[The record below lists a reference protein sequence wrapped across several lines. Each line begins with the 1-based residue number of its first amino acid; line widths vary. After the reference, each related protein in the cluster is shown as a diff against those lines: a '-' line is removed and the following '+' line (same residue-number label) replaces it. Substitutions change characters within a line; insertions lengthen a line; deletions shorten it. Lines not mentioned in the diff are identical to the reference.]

1 MKKLLQ
7 KISLMLCSYFLVA
20 YAVAQTKPTG
30 LQIKGSVTDSVSQKP
45 IDFITVN
52 LLKDKNVPVKVDYS
66 KTNGSFEFT
75 GLKPYKYYLVIGGV
89 GFKSKTIQADL
100 SDSTMTV
107 LNLGNILI
115 AENTTGLKE
124 LSVTATKQIVQQEVD
139 RIAYDTQADP
149 ESKIFSVLEMMRKV
163 PHLSLDADENIQLKG
178 SGDFKIFINGK
189 PSSMMERSYKDVLR
203 SMPASSIQKIE
214 VITTPPSKYDAEG
227 LAGIINIITNKAL
240 DNGYNGSIN
249 VNERFPIG
257 GPGFGGN
264 LSAKIGKWGLSAFGG
279 ANQYNNPESSFLNER
294 NTFGPTS
301 TTLTQRGINKN
312 QNHNGYLGIEL
323 SYELDSLN
331 LFSSQFNINGNLNS
345 GTNSQSSSLQINKEL
360 AQSYYLLNKGD
371 GNGNGMDLGLN
382 YQRGFRK
389 NKNQLLTFS
398 YRYYGFDN
406 AQEAELQISERINYE
421 LPNYLQ
427 LNNQNFGEQT
437 GQIDYV
443 HPLNKKVSLEA
454 GIKGI
459 FRKNASNFT
468 YNSHNQETGKYEKI
482 ENLSNEFSNI
492 QNIYGVYNTWQ
503 YNAKNWG
510 VKAGARL
517 EQTILDA
524 NFVSTNSKVNQNYFN
539 LIPTVSVNRKFKK
552 SGINIGYTQRIS
564 RPGIYQ
570 LNPFVDRSNPNF
582 ERTGNPALRPSIMND
597 INIGYNWSGKTAIS
611 ISVGTSLI
619 KDMFFPVIV
628 YDSATNITRS
638 SFGNVGKARLLPMIN
653 TNLNHPITKRWNMS
667 LNTRIAFASTEGI
680 INNALIK
687 NKGVMY
693 GANLS
698 TGYRFEKN
706 LRVNANLNYRGPS
719 INIQE
724 NMNSYFGYSASV
736 NKDITKDK
744 LSFSASANNPF
755 NKYRKNIR
763 ESFGPD
769 FLQNNERIDYFRS
782 FSVSLNYKF
791 GKLKESIKKNKR
803 GIKNDDVQGG
813 DSQ

>member
-1 MKKLLQ
+1 MKKLL
-7 KISLMLCSYFLVA
+7 KKLSLILCSLFWLA
-20 YAVAQTKPTG
+20 NAQAQTKPAG
-30 LQIKGSVTDSVSQKP
+30 LQIKGLILDSASQKP
-45 IDFITVN
+45 IDFVTVN
-52 LLKDKNVPVKVDYS
+52 LLKDKNLPVKVDYS
-66 KTNGSFEFT
+66 KADGSFQFA
-75 GLKPYKYYLVIGGV
+75 GMKPYKYYLVIGGV
-89 GFKSKTIQADL
+89 GSKSKTIQADL
-100 SDSTMTV
+100 TDSSKTM
-107 LNLGNILI
+107 LDLGNILM
-115 AENTTGLKE
+115 AESTLGLKE
-124 LSVTATKQIVQQEVD
+124 LSVTATKQIVHQEVD

-149 ESKIFSVLEMMRKV
+149 ESKVFSVLEMMRKI

-178 SGDFKIFINGK
+178 SGDFRIFINGK
-189 PSSMMERSYKDVLR
+189 PSSMMERSYKEVLR

-240 DNGYNGSIN
+240 DNGYNGSVNI
-249 VNERFPIG
+249 NERFPIG

-301 TTLTQRGINKN
+301 TTLTQRGVNKN
-312 QNHNGYLGIEL
+312 QNQGAYLGLEL

-331 LFSSQFNINGNLNS
+331 LLSSQFNINGNLNS
-345 GTNSQSSSLQINKEL
+345 GTNSQSSALQINKEL
-360 AQSYYLLNKGD
+360 AQSYYLLNKGT
-371 GNGNGMDLGLN
+371 GNGDGMDLGLN

-406 AQEAELQISERINYE
+406 TQEADLQISERINYD

-427 LNNQNFGEQT
+427 LNNQTFGEQT

-443 HPLNKKVSLEA
+443 HPLSKKVTVEA

-468 YNSHNQETGKYEKI
+468 YNSHNQETGGYEKI
-482 ENLSNEFSNI
+482 DNLSNEFSNI

-510 VKAGARL
+510 LKAGARL

-524 NFVSTNSKVNQNYFN
+524 NFISTNSKVNQNYFN

-552 SGINIGYTQRIS
+552 GGINIGYTQRIS

-597 INIGYNWSGKTAIS
+597 INIGYNWSGKTAVS

-628 YDSATNITRS
+628 YDSATKITRS

-653 TNLNHPITKRWNMS
+653 TNLNHPITKKWNLS
-667 LNTRIAFASTEGI
+667 LNTRLAFAYTEGI

-687 NKGVMY
+687 NRGVMY

-744 LSFSASANNPF
+744 LSFSASVNNPF

-769 FLQNNERIDYFRS
+769 FLQNNKRIDYFRS

-803 GIKNDDVQGG
+803 GIRNDDVQGG

>member
-7 KISLMLCSYFLVA
+7 TLSIMICSYLLVA
-20 YAVAQTKPTG
+20 NASAQTKPTG
-30 LQIKGSVTDSVSQKP
+30 LQIKGFVRDSISQKP

-52 LLKDKNVPVKVDYS
+52 LLKDKNVPVKVDYT
-66 KTNGSFEFT
+66 KADGAFLFA
-75 GLKPYKYYLVIGGV
+75 GMKPHKYYLVIGGV
-89 GFKSKTIQADL
+89 GFKTKTIQTDL
-100 SDSTMTV
+100 TDSSKTV
-107 LNLGNILI
+107 LDLGNILV
-115 AENTTGLKE
+115 AENTLGLKE
-124 LSVTATKQIVQQEVD
+124 LNVTATKQIVHQEVD

-149 ESKIFSVLEMMRKV
+149 ESKIFSVLEMMRKI

-178 SGDFKIFINGK
+178 SGDFRIFINGK
-189 PSSMMERSYKDVLR
+189 PSSMVERSYKEVLR

-240 DNGYNGSIN
+240 DNGYNGSLN

-257 GPGFGGN
+257 GPGVGGN

-301 TTLTQRGINKN
+301 TLLTQRGVNKN
-312 QNHNGYLGIEL
+312 QNQGGYLGLEL

-331 LFSSQFNINGNLNS
+331 LLSSQFNINGNLNS
-345 GTNSQSSSLQINKEL
+345 GTNSQSSTLQINKEL

-382 YQRGFRK
+382 YQHGFRK

-406 AQEAELQISERINYE
+406 TQEADLQISERINYD
-421 LPNYLQ
+421 LPNYFQ
-427 LNNQNFGEQT
+427 HNNQNFGEQT

-443 HPLNKKVSLEA
+443 QPINKKVTIEA

-468 YNSHNQETGKYEKI
+468 YNSHNQETGGYEKI
-482 ENLSNEFSNI
+482 DHLSNEFSNI
-492 QNIYGVYNTWQ
+492 QNIYGMYNTWQ

-510 VKAGARL
+510 IKAGARL

-597 INIGYNWSGKTAIS
+597 INIGNNWSGKTAVS
-611 ISVGTSLI
+611 VSVGTSLI

-628 YDSATNITRS
+628 HDSATKITRS

-653 TNLNHPITKRWNMS
+653 TNLNHPITKKWNLS
-667 LNTRIAFASTEGI
+667 LNTRIAFANTEGI

-687 NKGVMY
+687 NRGVMY

-706 LRVNANLNYRGPS
+706 LRVNANINYRGPS
-719 INIQE
+719 LNIQE

-744 LSFSASANNPF
+744 LSFSASVNNPF

-769 FLQNNERIDYFRS
+769 FLQNNERTDYFRS

-803 GIKNDDVQGG
+803 GIRNDDVQGG